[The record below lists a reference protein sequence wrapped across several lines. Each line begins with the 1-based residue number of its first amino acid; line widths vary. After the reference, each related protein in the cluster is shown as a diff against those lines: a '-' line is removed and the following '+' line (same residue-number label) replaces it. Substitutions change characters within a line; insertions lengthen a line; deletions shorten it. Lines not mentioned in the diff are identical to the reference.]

1 MSYSA
6 NVTPGN
12 AVGSA
17 WRTATSY
24 ECELVSLK
32 RTEVK
37 LRGALVREDAL
48 LREKN
53 ELLQKQQ
60 LLSKE
65 SDHRLL
71 NGLQIIIS
79 LLQLQ
84 SRASTSTEA
93 ASQLAAAA
101 NRVAMIERI
110 HRHLHCLD
118 GLQTV
123 PFKPYL
129 ETLCCDF
136 SMMVSSNE
144 SPEQAISVEGNDVN
158 LPSAIAIPLSLV
170 VSELITNAAK
180 YGKGRIVVS
189 LESSAGKDNAVSVSN
204 DGPALPNG
212 FDPAAGKGL
221 GMRIIRS
228 LVTQIGGELRFSQGD
243 NGQGSRFTVLFN

>member
-6 NVTPGN
+6 NVIHRN
-12 AVGSA
+12 ARNAG
-17 WRTATSY
+17 RTATSY
-24 ECELVSLK
+24 EHELAALK
-32 RTEVK
+32 RTEVQ
-37 LRGALVREDAL
+37 LREALVREDSL

-71 NGLQIIIS
+71 NGLQIIVS

-101 NRVAMIERI
+101 KRVAMIERI

-118 GLQTV
+118 SIRTV
-123 PFKPYL
+123 AFKQYL

-144 SPEQAISVEGNDVN
+144 NSEQAISVEGIDLN

-180 YGKGRIVVS
+180 YGKGWIVVR
-189 LESSAGKDNAVSVSN
+189 LDSSSGTGNTMSVSN

-228 LVTQIGGELRFSQGD
+228 LVKQIRGELRFSQGD
-243 NGQGSRFTVLFN
+243 NGQGSRFSVLFN